1 MEKKK
6 TKQSDSIIVGAIVW
20 SFFGIGIG
28 IFDIITKNDDA
39 FIWFVFGGLSLI
51 YLIYRLRKTKN
62 NTNER
67 YEDERKKFISEK
79 SKNMS
84 FDILFGSIV
93 IFKILISSGKIKMDS
108 YDVISIILGGA
119 LIIQFISYLVCK
131 SKY

>member
-1 MEKKK
+1 MEKQ
-6 TKQSDSIIVGAIVW
+6 KQCDSILVGAIVW

-28 IFDIITKNDDA
+28 IFDLIAKKNDA
-39 FIWFVFGGLSLI
+39 LIWLALGGLSLI
-51 YLIYRLRKTKN
+51 YLIYLLRKTRN

-67 YEDERKKFISEK
+67 CEDERKKFISEK

-84 FDILFGSIV
+84 FDILFGSII
-93 IFKILISSGKIKMDS
+93 IFKILINSGKIKMDS